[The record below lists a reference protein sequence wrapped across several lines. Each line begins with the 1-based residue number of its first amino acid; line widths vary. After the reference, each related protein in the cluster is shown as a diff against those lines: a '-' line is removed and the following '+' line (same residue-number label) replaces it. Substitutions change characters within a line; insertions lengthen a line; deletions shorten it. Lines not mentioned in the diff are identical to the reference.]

1 MCTSIDKSKIF
12 EAGRLKNYEKA
23 WREITSDNQILD
35 IVLHCHIHFYDNLH
49 PVRKELKRTLMFN
62 RIEEKIIDK
71 EICNLLE
78 LKVIQEVNNSDDQY
92 LSPIF
97 TVPKKDGEH
106 RMILNLKDLNQNIEY
121 YHFKMDTFET
131 ALKLIKP
138 NCFMASIDVR
148 HAYYSVPIAHEDR
161 KFLRFKWK
169 NAIFQ
174 YTCLPNGIS
183 CAPRY
188 FTKLLKPVYSTLR
201 KMGHLNFGYIDDSL
215 LIGDSRKECL
225 ENVNDTNWLEKVDN
239 VILEC
244 KSLYKKEQVSL
255 TELAKV
261 IGILVSVF
269 PAVEFG
275 QLHYRNLELQKI
287 YALRMSH
294 GDFNAKT
301 KVTEAMKLQ
310 LKWWFDYIK
319 DQYRIINHGNPDK
332 IITTDASTQGWG
344 SVSMSFEIGGRWNE
358 TESKQHINY
367 LELLAAFYGLRAFC
381 KDDEGI
387 HVGLKMDNTCAIAYI
402 NNMGRIRS
410 KVCNELATN
419 IWLWCIQRGIWLS
432 ASYVHTSQNVADI
445 ESRKFN
451 ENIEWKLNSN
461 VFRIVTE
468 KLGVPNFDLFA
479 SRLNTQHM
487 HHGNQI
493 QDVKL

>member
-1 MCTSIDKSKIF
+1 M
-12 EAGRLKNYEKA
+12 
-23 WREITSDNQILD
+23 
-35 IVLHCHIHFYDNLH
+35 
-49 PVRKELKRTLMFN
+49 
-62 RIEEKIIDK
+62 
-71 EICNLLE
+71 
-78 LKVIQEVNNSDDQY
+78 
-92 LSPIF
+92 
-97 TVPKKDGEH
+97 
-106 RMILNLKDLNQNIEY
+106 
-121 YHFKMDTFET
+121 
-131 ALKLIKP
+131 
-138 NCFMASIDVR
+138 
-148 HAYYSVPIAHEDR
+148 
-161 KFLRFKWK
+161 
-169 NAIFQ
+169 
-174 YTCLPNGIS
+174 
-183 CAPRY
+183 
-188 FTKLLKPVYSTLR
+188 
-201 KMGHLNFGYIDDSL
+201 
-215 LIGDSRKECL
+215 
-225 ENVNDTNWLEKVDN
+225 
-239 VILEC
+239 
-244 KSLYKKEQVSL
+244 
-255 TELAKV
+255 
-261 IGILVSVF
+261 VSVF

-332 IITTDASTQGWG
+332 IITTDASTHGWG
-344 SVSMSFEIGGRWNE
+344 SVFMSFKIGGRWNE

-387 HVGLKMDNTCAIAYI
+387 HVGLKMDNTCAIAYL
-402 NNMGRIRS
+402 NNMGGIRS

-479 SRLNTQHM
+479 SRLNTQLPTYASWKPGPGCKVVDAFSFLWTENFYYAFPPFSLLGRMVQKIRRDQSMCLVIAPIWPTQSWYTDLLQILIDNPIILPTRRTLLTILIKSTNKVHPLWDKM
-487 HHGNQI
+487 KLMACLVSGNLMKVETFLQRQPVSLWHPGDLGQRDNI
-493 QDVKL
+493 PFTSENGLVTVVKGKLITFKVL

>member
-1 MCTSIDKSKIF
+1 VCTSIDKSKIF
-12 EAGRLKNYEKA
+12 EAGRLKNYEKV

-78 LKVIQEVNNSDDQY
+78 LKVIQEVKNSDDQY

-201 KMGHLNFGYIDDSL
+201 KMGHLNLGYIDDSL

-225 ENVNDTNWLEKVDN
+225 ENVNDTNWLFEKVGFIVHEKKSVFEPTQKLKFLGFIIDSVNMIATLRQEKVDN

-255 TELAKV
+255 
-261 IGILVSVF
+261 
-269 PAVEFG
+269 
-275 QLHYRNLELQKI
+275 
-287 YALRMSH
+287 
-294 GDFNAKT
+294 
-301 KVTEAMKLQ
+301 
-310 LKWWFDYIK
+310 
-319 DQYRIINHGNPDK
+319 
-332 IITTDASTQGWG
+332 
-344 SVSMSFEIGGRWNE
+344 
-358 TESKQHINY
+358 
-367 LELLAAFYGLRAFC
+367 
-381 KDDEGI
+381 
-387 HVGLKMDNTCAIAYI
+387 
-402 NNMGRIRS
+402 
-410 KVCNELATN
+410 
-419 IWLWCIQRGIWLS
+419 
-432 ASYVHTSQNVADI
+432 
-445 ESRKFN
+445 
-451 ENIEWKLNSN
+451 
-461 VFRIVTE
+461 
-468 KLGVPNFDLFA
+468 
-479 SRLNTQHM
+479 
-487 HHGNQI
+487 
-493 QDVKL
+493 

>member
-1 MCTSIDKSKIF
+1 MCTSIDKSTIF

-78 LKVIQEVNNSDDQY
+78 LKVIQEVKNSDDQY

-201 KMGHLNFGYIDDSL
+201 KMGHLNVGYIDDSL

-225 ENVNDTNWLEKVDN
+225 ENVNDTNWLFEKVGFIVHEKKSVFEPTQKLKFLGFIIDSVNMIATLRQEKVDN

-255 TELAKV
+255 WELAKV

-332 IITTDASTQGWG
+332 IITTDASTHGWG
-344 SVSMSFEIGGRWNE
+344 
-358 TESKQHINY
+358 
-367 LELLAAFYGLRAFC
+367 
-381 KDDEGI
+381 
-387 HVGLKMDNTCAIAYI
+387 
-402 NNMGRIRS
+402 
-410 KVCNELATN
+410 
-419 IWLWCIQRGIWLS
+419 
-432 ASYVHTSQNVADI
+432 
-445 ESRKFN
+445 
-451 ENIEWKLNSN
+451 
-461 VFRIVTE
+461 
-468 KLGVPNFDLFA
+468 
-479 SRLNTQHM
+479 
-487 HHGNQI
+487 
-493 QDVKL
+493 